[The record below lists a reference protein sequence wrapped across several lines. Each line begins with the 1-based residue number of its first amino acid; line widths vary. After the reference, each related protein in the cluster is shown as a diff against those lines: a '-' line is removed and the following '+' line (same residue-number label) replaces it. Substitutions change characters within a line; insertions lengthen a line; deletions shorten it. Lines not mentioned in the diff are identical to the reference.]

1 MKGPLEGG
9 TMVTVPSG
17 PPVDELVG
25 ITRRQALRK
34 GAILGGALA
43 WATPIVQVI
52 GMKPAFAQVVSPFTE
67 LVAVRTGNVTRCF
80 EVTQEESDCFAA
92 NCVGEPDELG
102 CLNKC
107 TETHGIGQLAAV
119 DCPPG

>member
-1 MKGPLEGG
+1 
-9 TMVTVPSG
+9 MVTVPSG

-67 LVAVRTGNVTRCF
+67 LVAVRTGTVTRCF

-92 NCVGEPDELG
+92 NCAGKPDELG

-107 TETHGIGQLAAV
+107 TETHGIGQLASV